1 MKISGETCHKLLQLL
16 GRISWQSGSD
26 EVLPDV
32 KCVAL
37 ALRVDEDGSA
47 TLRERDSVLAA
58 VHRLIDGQPDFSDV
72 TQAIEAARKAS
83 IRVHWDQMA
92 KDLYAR
98 SPILQEIDISTLYTP
113 EDLISHLE
121 TLRPQIQE
129 EQRAISGKKSSYAL
143 STLVAAFAAGG
154 ARLQDPHRLM
164 RMATAREF
172 FERSDILKGA
182 DVNGFTSPAA
192 ILAWLSDARSAIDE
206 EQRKLGIKREGD
218 VPYALSTLVQAL
230 HAGGKINGMHARCMR
245 QSTAL
250 ELYRRSPLL
259 QSINGE
265 NLATPHKALAILRS
279 ILPQVETEQ
288 RDARQKKTP
297 INYRLSTLLGALIAA
312 GRIREKTSDYLRT
325 TIGWNLFENSPILQ
339 GLSEEECTDPQSLA
353 AKLSELRNEIIRERQ
368 RRRGKDEDEP
378 DYCTIS
384 SLMTALAAGGK
395 IRGALQQFNRMASA
409 RELYDCSGILKA
421 IPDQI
426 LARPAKLIVEL
437 ARIRPEIEETQGL
450 LALSGGDKPR
460 SYSLATL
467 IDALHAGGRI
477 RTHLEGVKRLAAAR
491 DLYDRSELLKDISDD
506 AISTP
511 LFAVETLA
519 SLRSHNEIS
528 GYSLGTLMRALVG
541 AGRIRGNTQQ
551 FERTASARELYD
563 RSDILRSMSDEDFA
577 SPKALIQKLAGLRG
591 SIVREQQAVR
601 GDAADGLDHYSL
613 GTLLL
618 ALVAGGRL
626 TGPTQRYERMASA
639 REFYDRSLI
648 LKEIGDA
655 YLSSPA
661 ALIAK
666 LIQLRPAIAE
676 EQQRLRGNGHGT
688 RNAPYALTTLI
699 DALDA
704 GDRLRA
710 STSDYL
716 RAAGGCDIFLRS
728 PALQRIPKEI
738 LDDDLALMKFLIARR
753 DRIAVEN
760 LRSRGKLSA
769 DQFTFPGAE
778 NHYSIGTL
786 VTALESA
793 GRINH
798 KRTLSLR
805 GLYICGLDY
814 FLRRRDEI
822 EPEVRRVIATKKQRG
837 FMKVVDR
844 SKFIHMKD
852 VDSKSSGEPLEQL
865 ANSTIYVVLRM
876 GRWILTDPTISLRSI
891 FSADELAFCA
901 LFPHFFTG
909 DLVRRDIVNRLED
922 AGSRAEE
929 DPIVAR
935 RDAAQA
941 LTEILDQYEG
951 REVNADTTGEYLKN
965 IGRLVEWN
973 QDALECAA
981 AAPDEAGAID
991 PDLMPQMASF
1001 PLFQPI
1007 LKS

>member
-1 MKISGETCHKLLQLL
+1 
-16 GRISWQSGSD
+16 
-26 EVLPDV
+26 
-32 KCVAL
+32 
-37 ALRVDEDGSA
+37 
-47 TLRERDSVLAA
+47 
-58 VHRLIDGQPDFSDV
+58 
-72 TQAIEAARKAS
+72 
-83 IRVHWDQMA
+83 
-92 KDLYAR
+92 
-98 SPILQEIDISTLYTP
+98 
-113 EDLISHLE
+113 
-121 TLRPQIQE
+121 
-129 EQRAISGKKSSYAL
+129 
-143 STLVAAFAAGG
+143 
-154 ARLQDPHRLM
+154 
-164 RMATAREF
+164 
-172 FERSDILKGA
+172 
-182 DVNGFTSPAA
+182 
-192 ILAWLSDARSAIDE
+192 
-206 EQRKLGIKREGD
+206 
-218 VPYALSTLVQAL
+218 
-230 HAGGKINGMHARCMR
+230 
-245 QSTAL
+245 
-250 ELYRRSPLL
+250 
-259 QSINGE
+259 
-265 NLATPHKALAILRS
+265 
-279 ILPQVETEQ
+279 
-288 RDARQKKTP
+288 
-297 INYRLSTLLGALIAA
+297 
-312 GRIREKTSDYLRT
+312 
-325 TIGWNLFENSPILQ
+325 
-339 GLSEEECTDPQSLA
+339 
-353 AKLSELRNEIIRERQ
+353 
-368 RRRGKDEDEP
+368 
-378 DYCTIS
+378 
-384 SLMTALAAGGK
+384 
-395 IRGALQQFNRMASA
+395 
-409 RELYDCSGILKA
+409 
-421 IPDQI
+421 
-426 LARPAKLIVEL
+426 
-437 ARIRPEIEETQGL
+437 
-450 LALSGGDKPR
+450 
-460 SYSLATL
+460 
-467 IDALHAGGRI
+467 
-477 RTHLEGVKRLAAAR
+477 
-491 DLYDRSELLKDISDD
+491 
-506 AISTP
+506 
-511 LFAVETLA
+511 
-519 SLRSHNEIS
+519 
-528 GYSLGTLMRALVG
+528 
-541 AGRIRGNTQQ
+541 
-551 FERTASARELYD
+551 
-563 RSDILRSMSDEDFA
+563 
-577 SPKALIQKLAGLRG
+577 
-591 SIVREQQAVR
+591 
-601 GDAADGLDHYSL
+601 
-613 GTLLL
+613 
-618 ALVAGGRL
+618 
-626 TGPTQRYERMASA
+626 YERMASA